1 MPQTAQQAAESV
13 FDLFPLPLAQS
24 TLDEYG
30 IDAAPE
36 QVPALTRE
44 LLSLNLFWAHHAL
57 STVLSETEGE
67 RVFGE
72 LCRYIRAAWQTRFGL
87 AGQAGSDYFE
97 EAAERRARYEQIV
110 QEGGSPIS
118 VFTET
123 AALAESEGAI
133 GPEDGKKFLALL
145 IDLIPVEA
153 IGETV
158 EGMDLTHK

>member
-110 QEGGSPIS
+110 QEGAARFRSSRKRRPWPSRRGRLGRK
-118 VFTET
+118 T
-123 AALAESEGAI
+123 ARSSSRSSS
-133 GPEDGKKFLALL
+133 
-145 IDLIPVEA
+145 
-153 IGETV
+153 T
-158 EGMDLTHK
+158 